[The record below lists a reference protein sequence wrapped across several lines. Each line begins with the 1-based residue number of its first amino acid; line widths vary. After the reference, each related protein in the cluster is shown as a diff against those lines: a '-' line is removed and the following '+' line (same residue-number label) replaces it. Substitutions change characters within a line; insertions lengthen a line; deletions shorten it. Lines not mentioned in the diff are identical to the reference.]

1 MIVMQNVLGQAL
13 GRDSVDKAVQAS
25 KDADRRAREQAAAA
39 RKRAAELKA
48 LRDAQR
54 LEIEAQRREIREVES
69 GKSAWFSYVDS
80 CGRPVARLRPTSH
93 PIQPGIALHSSN
105 RFKSASAALDSVD
118 PSWIEKIRAYYDRPA
133 RKKPKLHRV
142 ERAEDGGMPWSLRFN
157 TRDYLH
163 ADGANAT
170 RQWRKAI
177 AFGTREA
184 AEAFRVG
191 LGQSA
196 LYLTPARLPEPKAAR
211 TKHDEPA
218 EHEHEAGDTNED

>member
-54 LEIEAQRREIREVES
+54 KEIEAQRREIREVES
-69 GKSAWFSYVDS
+69 GKSAWFTYVDS
-80 CGRPVARLRPTSH
+80 CGRPVARLRPSNH
-93 PIQPGIALHSSN
+93 PIQPGIALHSST
-105 RFKSASAALDSVD
+105 RHKSATAALDSVS
-118 PSWIEKIRAYYDRPA
+118 PAWIEKIRAYYDRPA
-133 RKKPKLHRV
+133 RKKPKLIRV
-142 ERAEDGGMPWSLRFN
+142 ERAEDGGMPWSLRFSA
-157 TRDYLH
+157 REYLH
-163 ADGANAT
+163 GDGQAAT

-177 AFGTREA
+177 AFSTRES
-184 AEAFRVG
+184 AEAFRKS

-196 LYLTPARLPEPKAAR
+196 LYLTPARLPEPKSASSAQPAVVEAPHE
-211 TKHDEPA
+211 TDEA
-218 EHEHEAGDTNED
+218 LEN